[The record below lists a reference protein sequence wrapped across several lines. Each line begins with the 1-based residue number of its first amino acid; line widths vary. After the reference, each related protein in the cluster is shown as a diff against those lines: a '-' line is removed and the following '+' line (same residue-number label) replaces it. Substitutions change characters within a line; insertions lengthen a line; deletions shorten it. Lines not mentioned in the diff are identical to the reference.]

1 MTDWRNP
8 IYRRLDMRELLILK
22 FAGDVRL
29 SSTGVGWWWKHLTV
43 RKSTKMN
50 HLILF
55 DGVYMNSDVW
65 LNGHHLGNYP
75 FGYNSFYYDL
85 DPYLKEGENIIAV
98 KADNSKQP
106 NSRWYSGSGI
116 YRHVWLIRTNKLHLA
131 QWGIYKH

>member
-1 MTDWRNP
+1 MNT
-8 IYRRLDMRELLILK
+8 ILIALAYLLSAISGK
-22 FAGDVRL
+22 TADDR
-29 SSTGVGWWWKHLTV
+29 
-43 RKSTKMN
+43 
-50 HLILF
+50 ILF

-98 KADNSKQP
+98 KAENSKQP

-116 YRHVWLIRTNKLHLA
+116 LELRIIFPARSFTP
-131 QWGIYKH
+131 